1 MQKILDYLCKLFTT
15 QSRSGAA
22 TNSSIATATDN
33 GDQEIGFAVDE
44 MSLSQVGVNSICNFE
59 GLRLSAYD
67 DGIGVWSIGYGTTR
81 YPHGLSVQ
89 KGDTCTLEQAK
100 VYMQHYLK
108 IFERAVNGAVKVPL
122 TQNQFDALVSLSYNI
137 GAGAFKKSTLLKK
150 LNSGD
155 YKGAANQFD
164 VWVNAGGKRLAG
176 LVRRRAIEKKLF
188 LGS

>member
-1 MQKILDYLCKLFTT
+1 
-15 QSRSGAA
+15 
-22 TNSSIATATDN
+22 
-33 GDQEIGFAVDE
+33 
-44 MSLSQVGVNSICNFE
+44 
-59 GLRLSAYD
+59 
-67 DGIGVWSIGYGTTR
+67 
-81 YPHGLSVQ
+81 
-89 KGDTCTLEQAK
+89 
-100 VYMQHYLK
+100 MQHDLK

-137 GAGAFKKSTLLKK
+137 GVGAFKKSTLLKK